1 MSRSKSSK
9 ADFEK
14 RGRTPFF
21 VAQRE
26 KRYGPFSTACYTYRV
41 TTTRRGSLI
50 SLPLVAIAIAVL
62 TSTLTVSTA
71 GKLPARLTDGEFW
84 TLIADLSEP
93 NGTFRSDNL
102 LSNETRFQFI
112 LPELADLIKPGGA
125 YMGVGPEQNFTYIAA
140 VKPAIAFIVDI
151 RRGNLD
157 LHLMYKALFELS
169 ADRADFVSRLFSR
182 KRPAGL
188 RPGSSAAQ
196 IFAAYQDVD
205 ASDDAYDRNLKD
217 IQRLLAS
224 KHGFPLTGDDAK
236 RIEDIYS
243 AFFRFGPSI
252 QYSSNEGLG
261 STYQPTYV
269 DLMLATDINGRPRG
283 YLTSERAFAYVK
295 DLETRNLVVPVVG
308 NFAGPKALRAVG
320 AYLKQRES
328 TVAVF
333 YLSNVEQYLR
343 LQRAWNTFCAN
354 VAALPLDDEST
365 FVRAGHGGR
374 QARGTAMTAELGGM
388 AAEVEGCGGR

>member
-1 MSRSKSSK
+1 M
-9 ADFEK
+9 
-14 RGRTPFF
+14 
-21 VAQRE
+21 
-26 KRYGPFSTACYTYRV
+26 
-41 TTTRRGSLI
+41 
-50 SLPLVAIAIAVL
+50 SLPLLAVAIAVL
-62 TSTLTVSTA
+62 SSALTVSTA
-71 GKLPARLTDGEFW
+71 GRLPARLTDSEFW
-84 TLIADLSEP
+84 TLIGDLSEP
-93 NGTFRSDNL
+93 GGTFRSDNL
-102 LSNETRFQFI
+102 LSNEARFQFI
-112 LPELADLIKPGGA
+112 LPELGEITRPGGA

-169 ADRADFVSRLFSR
+169 ADRAEFVSRLFSR

-188 RPGSSAAQ
+188 RPGSTATQ
-196 IFAAYQDVD
+196 IFSAYREIEPSEDL
-205 ASDDAYDRNLKD
+205 YERNLKD
-217 IQRLLAS
+217 IQHQLVS
-224 KHGFPLTGDDAK
+224 KHGFALTADDVT
-236 RIEDIYS
+236 RIESIYT

-261 STYQPTYV
+261 ATYQPTYV

-283 YLTSERAFAYVK
+283 YLTSEPAFAYVK
-295 DLETRNLVVPVVG
+295 DLESRNLVVPVVG
-308 NFAGPKALRAVG
+308 NFSGPKAIRAVG
-320 AYLKQRES
+320 MYLRQRES
-328 TVAVF
+328 TVSVF

-343 LQRAWNTFCAN
+343 LQRTWNTFCAN

-388 AAEVEGCGGR
+388 AAEVDGCGGR